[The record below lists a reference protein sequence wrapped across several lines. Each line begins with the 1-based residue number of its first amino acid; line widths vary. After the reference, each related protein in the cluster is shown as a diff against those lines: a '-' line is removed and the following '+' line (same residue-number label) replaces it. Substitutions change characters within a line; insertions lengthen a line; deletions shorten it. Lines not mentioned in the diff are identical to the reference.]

1 MIIDMK
7 KIFILI
13 LLFSCASYS
22 YSQKVIPGQINREDL
37 LKGIDNASQV
47 LDKSLLM
54 DAVSS
59 AFFLSRQSFQVADK
73 KTGELYGLNNQNEF
87 GKEITLGVKA
97 KEGFLLTDKAIRPWE
112 YNSKFN
118 SYRDG
123 YKAVPSLSEYTEQ
136 GEKSVYDSLTIS
148 IKENEKPSE
157 VYYIKSNKFN
167 GKGLGLDIAEGSKNG
182 WIVWAYADK
191 EADLNQTAKLSFVC
205 CKKELV
211 VAIDSKESVLPPK
224 DKNILGGVYI
234 VPNVTEI
241 GVVNFL
247 LCGIITDTGDKWNI
261 VFPFVGMKENNVLPK
276 ENNVEQKT
284 QKDNLTPVEDEVY
297 AKKANK
303 KRNKKSKK

>member
-123 YKAVPSLSEYTEQ
+123 
-136 GEKSVYDSLTIS
+136 
-148 IKENEKPSE
+148 
-157 VYYIKSNKFN
+157 
-167 GKGLGLDIAEGSKNG
+167 
-182 WIVWAYADK
+182 
-191 EADLNQTAKLSFVC
+191 
-205 CKKELV
+205 
-211 VAIDSKESVLPPK
+211 
-224 DKNILGGVYI
+224 
-234 VPNVTEI
+234 
-241 GVVNFL
+241 
-247 LCGIITDTGDKWNI
+247 
-261 VFPFVGMKENNVLPK
+261 
-276 ENNVEQKT
+276 
-284 QKDNLTPVEDEVY
+284 
-297 AKKANK
+297 
-303 KRNKKSKK
+303 